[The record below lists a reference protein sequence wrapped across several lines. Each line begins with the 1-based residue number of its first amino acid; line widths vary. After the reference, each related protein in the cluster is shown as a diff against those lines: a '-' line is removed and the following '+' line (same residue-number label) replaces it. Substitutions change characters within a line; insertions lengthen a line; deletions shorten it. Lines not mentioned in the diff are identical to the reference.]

1 MTAAPAWSITSLL
14 SSKQTLIAAL
24 LFVGT
29 FVYLLMY
36 HHGQYDLQYDIDDY
50 EDYNEWLTSQYTFWR
65 NLSIVY
71 ALFPIV
77 GFSLLYRLSANRN
90 VRFFTI
96 TAITCAAVGM
106 VADVINYQVLINHI
120 DALDTYPETLAKV
133 IHFCWIGLYL
143 AWAYAY
149 SVLLRDGRLSAADKP
164 WVGILVLRN
173 ALGLAVNVCELI
185 TGGLH
190 GIFMESIDYVNDSYG
205 LNANELSFTD
215 FYTSNGLYPI
225 LWQVLIVLT
234 AFALWRLARSNAYNG
249 IYDTT
254 VRLRLSPVN
263 KWMGASL
270 LCILLV
276 TAGLYL
282 YYAQVLPKMFNLFI

>member
-1 MTAAPAWSITSLL
+1 MEKIQVCPQCHKEVAPDSAFCPHCGNPVVVKKAAEAPISFCPHCGSPVEPDHQFCSSCGKRIASEETQHEQIAEPVMTAAPAWSITSLL

-96 TAITCAAVGM
+96 TAITCAADRATRSPQWGKERRQSTDY
-106 VADVINYQVLINHI
+106 ARR
-120 DALDTYPETLAKV
+120 
-133 IHFCWIGLYL
+133 CIG
-143 AWAYAY
+143 
-149 SVLLRDGRLSAADKP
+149 R
-164 WVGILVLRN
+164 
-173 ALGLAVNVCELI
+173 
-185 TGGLH
+185 
-190 GIFMESIDYVNDSYG
+190 
-205 LNANELSFTD
+205 
-215 FYTSNGLYPI
+215 
-225 LWQVLIVLT
+225 
-234 AFALWRLARSNAYNG
+234 
-249 IYDTT
+249 
-254 VRLRLSPVN
+254 
-263 KWMGASL
+263 
-270 LCILLV
+270 
-276 TAGLYL
+276 
-282 YYAQVLPKMFNLFI
+282 